1 MRKIINLISFQDAP
15 MLNESKN
22 KREQLM
28 LDRPTSHGGWP
39 AGKNN
44 SWIGDKPVNDIIY
57 DYLESMG
64 LTADVPHAKLS
75 ENKVKKLII
84 ESIKRHVK

>member
-1 MRKIINLISFQDAP
+1 MARK
-15 MLNESKN
+15 
-22 KREQLM
+22 KRKSLRKKLF

-39 AGKNN
+39 YGGNN
-44 SWIGDKPVNDIIY
+44 SWMGKKPVNDIIY

-75 ENKVKKLII
+75 EQKIRTLIK
-84 ESIKRHVK
+84 ESLIRNLK

>member
-1 MRKIINLISFQDAP
+1 MAKKKRKSLRKKLF
-15 MLNESKN
+15 
-22 KREQLM
+22 

-39 AGKNN
+39 NGGNN
-44 SWIGDKPVNDIIY
+44 SWQGDKPVKDIIY

-75 ENKVKKLII
+75 ESKIRILIK
-84 ESIKRHVK
+84 ESIARILK

>member
-1 MRKIINLISFQDAP
+1 M
-15 MLNESKN
+15 SKK
-22 KREQLM
+22 KRESLM

-39 AGKNN
+39 NGGNN
-44 SWIGDKPVNDIIY
+44 SWQGNKPVKDIIY

-75 ENKVKKLII
+75 EHKII
-84 ESIKRHVK
+84 KMIKESIKRNIQ